1 MSVLTAQQIETPP
14 LDTGGEVLKYYMVSL
29 GCPKNLVESEEMM
42 AKLAISGMVLVNEPE
57 EADLLVLNTCGFLNS
72 SKEESIEAIIE
83 LAEVKDEHPWQKL
96 VVVGCLVERYRKELQ
111 AEMPEVDAFVGVH
124 DKDTFVELAWEAMGR
139 RQTGFMPESM
149 PYLPRLLTTPPHMA
163 YLRISDGC
171 FHKCSFCAIPKM
183 RGTLVSRPME
193 EIEHE
198 AKALAAGG
206 AKELVVISQDTT
218 SYGYDLYG
226 NFALTELLDR
236 LERIDGVEW
245 IRLMYAY
252 PHLVTKKLAR
262 YMERS
267 EKIVPYIDMP
277 IQHGDPEV
285 LKWMNRSSNERH
297 IRIAVDRL
305 RSARADMVIR
315 TTAIVGFPGEKQKH
329 FDNMMNL
336 LEELKFDHV
345 GVFKF
350 SREDGTPSAEMPG
363 QVSERIKDKRLRQL
377 NDWAAE
383 KAFARHQRMVGSMMN
398 VLLDQY
404 DENANGFWGRHYGQA
419 PDVDGQVFVM
429 GEGLAEGEFVKVR
442 ISDADEENLI
452 GYAHHE
458 LMDDL
463 KMYIPNLPAES

>member
-1 MSVLTAQQIETPP
+1 MSVLSAQQREMPP
-14 LDTGGEVLKYYMVSL
+14 LEQGHDVLKYYLVSL

-42 AKLAISGMVLVNEPE
+42 AKLAISGMVLVHEPE
-57 EADLLVLNTCGFLNS
+57 EADLLVVNTCGFLNS
-72 SKEESIEAIIE
+72 SKEESIETIME

-111 AEMPEVDAFVGVH
+111 DEIPEVDAFVGVH
-124 DKDTFVELAWEAMGR
+124 DKDTFVSMAWDAMGR
-139 RQTGFMPESM
+139 KQQGIIPESM
-149 PYLPRLLTTPPHMA
+149 PYIPRLLTTPPHMA

-183 RGTLVSRPME
+183 RGTLVSRPIE
-193 EIEHE
+193 EIVHE
-198 AKALAAGG
+198 ATALAAGG

-226 NFALTELLDR
+226 NFALTELLNR
-236 LERIDGVEW
+236 LEQIDGIEW

-262 YMERS
+262 YMEVS
-267 EKIVPYIDMP
+267 KKIVPYIDMP
-277 IQHGDPEV
+277 IQHGDPEI

-297 IRIAVDRL
+297 IRIAVERL
-305 RSARADMVIR
+305 RNARADMVIR

-329 FDNMMNL
+329 FENMMAL
-336 LEELKFDHV
+336 LDELKFDHV

-363 QVSERIKDKRLRQL
+363 QVSERIKEKRLQQL
-377 NDWAAE
+377 NEWASQ
-383 KAFARHQRMVGSMMN
+383 KAFERHQRMVGN
-398 VLLDQY
+398 IITVLLDQY
-404 DENANGFWGRHYGQA
+404 DETNNGFWGRHYGQA
-419 PDVDGQVFVM
+419 PEVDGQVFVM
-429 GEGLAEGEFVKVR
+429 GEGLAEGEFVRVR
-442 ISDADEENLI
+442 ITDADEENLT
-452 GYAHHE
+452 GYAHRE

-463 KMYIPNLPAES
+463 KMYLPNLQ

>member
-1 MSVLTAQQIETPP
+1 MSVLTAQEIETPP
-14 LDTGGEVLKYYMVSL
+14 LDTDGEVLKYYMVSL

-42 AKLAISGMVLVNEPE
+42 AKLAISGMVLVHEPE

-72 SKEESIEAIIE
+72 SKEESIETIIE
-83 LAEVKDEHPWQKL
+83 LAEIKDEHPWQKL
-96 VVVGCLVERYRKELQ
+96 VVVGCLVERYRKELET
-111 AEMPEVDAFVGVH
+111 EMPEVDAFVGVH

-139 RQTGFMPESM
+139 RQSGFIPETM
-149 PYLPRLLTTPPHMA
+149 PYIPRLLTTPPHMA

-183 RGTLVSRPME
+183 RGTLVSRPIE
-193 EIEHE
+193 EIEQE

-206 AKELVVISQDTT
+206 AKEFVIISQDTT

-262 YMERS
+262 YMETS

-297 IRIAVDRL
+297 IRIAVERL
-305 RSARADMVIR
+305 RNARADMVIR

-329 FDNMMNL
+329 FDNMVKL
-336 LEELKFDHV
+336 LEELQFDHV

-383 KAFARHQRMVGSMMN
+383 KAMERHQRMVGSMMN

-442 ISDADEENLI
+442 ITDADEENLVGI
-452 GYAHHE
+452 AHRE

-463 KMYIPNLPAES
+463 IMYMPNLQA

>member
-1 MSVLTAQQIETPP
+1 MSVLTAQQMVSPP
-14 LDTGGEVLKYYMVSL
+14 VDQNHDVLKYYLVSL

-42 AKLAISGMVLVNEPE
+42 AKLAISGMVLVHEPE
-57 EADLLVLNTCGFLNS
+57 EADLLVVNTCGFLNS
-72 SKEESIEAIIE
+72 SKEESIETIME
-83 LAEVKDEHPWQKL
+83 LADVKDEHPWQKL

-111 AEMPEVDAFVGVH
+111 DELPEVDAFVGVH
-124 DKDTFVELAWEAMGR
+124 DKDTFVNMAWEAVGR
-139 RQTGFMPESM
+139 RQQGFIPETM
-149 PYLPRLLTTPPHMA
+149 PYVPRLLTTPPHMV

-183 RGTLVSRPME
+183 RGTLVSRSIE
-193 EIEHE
+193 EIVHE
-198 AKALAAGG
+198 ATALAAGG

-236 LERIDGVEW
+236 LEKINGIEW

-262 YMERS
+262 YMEIS

-277 IQHGDPEV
+277 IQHGDPEI

-297 IRIAVDRL
+297 IRIAVERL
-305 RSARADMVIR
+305 RNARADMVIR

-329 FDNMMNL
+329 FENMMSL
-336 LEELKFDHV
+336 LDELKFDHV

-363 QVSERIKDKRLRQL
+363 QVSERIKEKRFCQL
-377 NDWAAE
+377 NEWAAQ
-383 KAFARHQRMVGSMMN
+383 KAIERHQRMVGN
-398 VLLDQY
+398 IITVLLDQH
-404 DENANGFWGRHYGQA
+404 DEKNNGYWGRYYGQA
-419 PDVDGQVFVM
+419 PEVDGQVFVI
-429 GEGLAEGEFVKVR
+429 GEGLVEGEFVRVR
-442 ISDADEENLI
+442 ITDADEENLT
-452 GYAHHE
+452 GYAHRE

-463 KMYIPNLPAES
+463 KVYLPNV